1 MDATVQ
7 TESKW
12 TEPSLVTT
20 ALFSWTY
27 GLAELQANSKGPPS
41 SFENHS
47 EQVFLVSV
55 SFRVCRN

>member
-1 MDATVQ
+1 MGGGARIR
-7 TESKW
+7 

-20 ALFSWTY
+20 ALFVSWTF
-27 GLAELQANSKGPPS
+27 GLAELQANGKGPPS

-47 EQVFLVSV
+47 EQVFLMSV